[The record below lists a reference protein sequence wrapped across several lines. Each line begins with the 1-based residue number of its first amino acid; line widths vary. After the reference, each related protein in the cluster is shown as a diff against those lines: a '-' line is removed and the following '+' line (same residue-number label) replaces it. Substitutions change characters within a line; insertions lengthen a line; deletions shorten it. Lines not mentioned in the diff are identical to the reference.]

1 MSRTYRHWSPEQ
13 AWMFPPSPRDW
24 LPEEHLVYFLMDV
37 TGQVD
42 LSAIF
47 VHYEKGKA
55 GGQPP
60 YHPRMM
66 VTLLLYAY
74 CTGVFSSRRIMA
86 RCQSDAAFRVI
97 VGEDIP
103 DFRTIS
109 DFRRIHLPMMQEL
122 FVEVLQ
128 LCRESGLLKV
138 GRLAVDGTKV
148 KANASRHQ
156 AMSYDRMT
164 QEEQRLQQEID
175 ELLQQA
181 QFTDE
186 EEDARHGKD
195 RTGEELPDELARRE
209 SRLKKIK
216 QAKAALEEQA
226 RQKARDKAAQWEAE
240 GKTPRQDPEQAVPE
254 EKAQRNFTD
263 PDSKIMKVSNKGF
276 DQCGNAQAVVNES
289 QIIIAADVTNQTN
302 DVQQIVPMLEQSLAN
317 LESAGVKQVPQQ
329 VTADAGYF
337 SGPNV
342 AAVED
347 MEIAPF
353 IATQRLKH
361 NEQIPSAPKGR
372 IPHDLTPKQRMAR
385 KLRTKK
391 GRETYSKRKGMIEPV
406 FGQIKGVRGF
416 RQFFMR
422 GLEKMQGE
430 WTLVC
435 LTHNLLK
442 LFRAETA

>member
-24 LPEEHLVYFLMDV
+24 LVEGHLVYFLMDV

-47 VHYEKGKA
+47 AHYEKGKA

-109 DFRRIHLPMMQEL
+109 DFRRIHLPMMKEL

-138 GRLAVDGTKV
+138 GRVALDGTKV
-148 KANASRHQ
+148 KANASRHK
-156 AMSYDRMT
+156 AMSYDRMGS
-164 QEEQRLQQEID
+164 EEERLQQEID

-181 QFTDE
+181 HSVDE
-186 EEDARHGKD
+186 EEDAHHGKD
-195 RTGEELPDELARRE
+195 RTGEELPEELVRRE

-216 QAKAALEEQA
+216 EAKAALEEQA
-226 RQKARDKAAQWEAE
+226 RQQARNKAVQLEAE
-240 GKTPRQDPEQAVPE
+240 GKTLRQDPEQAVPE
-254 EKAQRNFTD
+254 ETAQRNFTD

-276 DQCGNAQAVVNES
+276 DQCGNAQAVVNER

-317 LESAGVKQVPQQ
+317 LELAGVKQTPQQ

-342 AAVED
+342 TAVEEMKID
-347 MEIAPF
+347 PF

-361 NEQIPSAPKGR
+361 NEQIPAAPKGR
-372 IPHDLTPKQRMAR
+372 IPNALTPKQKMAR